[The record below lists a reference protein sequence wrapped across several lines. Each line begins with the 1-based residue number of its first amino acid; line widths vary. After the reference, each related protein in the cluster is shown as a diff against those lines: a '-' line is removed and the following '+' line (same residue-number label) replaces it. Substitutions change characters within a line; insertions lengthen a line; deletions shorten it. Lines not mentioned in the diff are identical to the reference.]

1 MPKFEYDGQIYVR
14 PVSRGVSLVDLDGQE
29 LDEAIELAVGREY
42 SVSSGWQGHAR
53 ITVEIDSDA
62 KEPTA

>member
-1 MPKFEYDGQIYVR
+1 MPEFKYDGQIYIR

-29 LDEAIELAVGREY
+29 LDEAIEQAVGPEY
-42 SVSSGWQGHAR
+42 SVSSGWQGRAR

-62 KEPTA
+62 REPTE